1 MTTSS
6 KVEDVCSPHNSSY
19 ILRNIPY
26 RNLHIYIQEIGTRM
40 FEVALLVI
48 AEILEKT
55 LVFFNRR
62 MDEYL

>member
-6 KVEDVCSPHNSSY
+6 KVEDVHSPHNSSY

-26 RNLHIYIQEIGTRM
+26 GNLHIYIQEIGTRM